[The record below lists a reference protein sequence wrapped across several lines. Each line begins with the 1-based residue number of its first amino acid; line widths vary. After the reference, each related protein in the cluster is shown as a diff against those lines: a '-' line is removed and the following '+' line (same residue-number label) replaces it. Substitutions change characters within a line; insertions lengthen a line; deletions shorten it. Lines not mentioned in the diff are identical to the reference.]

1 VILTFRDGRTEQVWH
16 REHVRNFSLTL
27 QRSAL
32 RKLLMIDAAETIGDL
47 RCPPGN
53 HLEKLVGDREGQWS
67 IRINEQWRVCFSWTD
82 AGATNVEV
90 VDFH

>member
-16 REHVRNFSLTL
+16 REHVSSFSLAL

-47 RCPPGN
+47 RSPPGN
-53 HLEKLVGDREGQWS
+53 HLEKLVGDREGEWS
-67 IRINEQWRVCFSWTD
+67 IRINEQWRVCFNWTD

-90 VDFH
+90 VDYH